1 MNPATNE
8 DRYQKKSNLAT
19 TTTTTTWISSDEN
32 YFS

>member
-19 TTTTTTWISSDEN
+19 TTTTTWISSDEN
-32 YFS
+32 FFS

>member
-19 TTTTTTWISSDEN
+19 TTTTWISSDEN